1 MNIVIVG
8 CGRVAATIATRLH
21 REHHVTVIDWNPGAF
36 SRLPEDF
43 EGSTLVG
50 NGIDVDTLR
59 SAGVERADVFL
70 ALTDG
75 DNRNLMATQVAKHL
89 GARQTVARVY
99 DAERS
104 EIFSER
110 DFITFSPTIEGAR
123 RLFDLAVGDL
133 EG

>member
-8 CGRVAATIATRLH
+8 CGRVGASIAARLH
-21 REHHVTVIDWNPGAF
+21 SNHRITIIDWNAAAF
-36 SRLPEDF
+36 SRLPDDF
-43 EGSTLVG
+43 DGVTVVG

-59 SAGVERADVFL
+59 SAGVEAADVFL

-104 EIFSER
+104 EIFSEG

-133 EG
+133 ED